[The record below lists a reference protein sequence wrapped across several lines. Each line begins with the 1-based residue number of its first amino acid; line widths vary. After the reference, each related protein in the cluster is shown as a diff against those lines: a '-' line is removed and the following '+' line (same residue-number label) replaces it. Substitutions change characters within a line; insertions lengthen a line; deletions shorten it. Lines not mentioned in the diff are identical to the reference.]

1 MSTSLSSVL
10 QWRSNVFICQ
20 KLGWKIAFYYIT
32 ILGALYFLLKRK
44 EKKKIKKAVED
55 VFAERK
61 GKREIRSILRSAL
74 RGIRSHYLEK
84 FFNAYENIE
93 ELSAFFE
100 ESIDVSNLHKLENAL
115 REGKGVLFVTG
126 HYGGI
131 EYIPI
136 FLALKQYPISVIAKF
151 KTKEL
156 KDTLHRKTDGL
167 GLRIIDADKKNRVL
181 CNVIKE
187 LRANR
192 IIFIECDEIEEWKPS
207 QKEKISFLGKMIGVD
222 KTINLIHRRTGA
234 AIIFGILH
242 RYSLRNYKF
251 IIENYQDMIL
261 RLDKTPFSIGEVVL
275 KSFEKYIYSNPEEW
289 YQWKNYAQM
298 NTYPT
303 RAFSVAGEP
312 ACHD

>member
-1 MSTSLSSVL
+1 
-10 QWRSNVFICQ
+10 
-20 KLGWKIAFYYIT
+20 
-32 ILGALYFLLKRK
+32 
-44 EKKKIKKAVED
+44 
-55 VFAERK
+55 
-61 GKREIRSILRSAL
+61 
-74 RGIRSHYLEK
+74 
-84 FFNAYENIE
+84 
-93 ELSAFFE
+93 
-100 ESIDVSNLHKLENAL
+100 
-115 REGKGVLFVTG
+115 
-126 HYGGI
+126 
-131 EYIPI
+131 
-136 FLALKQYPISVIAKF
+136 
-151 KTKEL
+151 
-156 KDTLHRKTDGL
+156 
-167 GLRIIDADKKNRVL
+167 
-181 CNVIKE
+181 
-187 LRANR
+187 
-192 IIFIECDEIEEWKPS
+192 
-207 QKEKISFLGKMIGVD
+207 MIGVD